1 VKVLGFAGQAG
12 VARNVSPAQASPI
25 GIEPAAP
32 KRWFIRSFREYLLI
46 KDFCYRVKRKS
57 ITSPQRNDMAGK
69 DLTDREK
76 YLVED
81 RDSRL
86 PTGPDWRAFSIAM
99 AMTDEGSGT
108 VG

>member
-46 KDFCYRVKRKS
+46 EDFCYIVQRKS
-57 ITSPQRNDMAGK
+57 ISLKGSDAVIYWRCHADQADTRTRGHLDAPSMR
-69 DLTDREK
+69 
-76 YLVED
+76 YLRGEPH
-81 RDSRL
+81 L
-86 PTGPDWRAFSIAM
+86 AP
-99 AMTDEGSGT
+99 
-108 VG
+108 